1 MTRIGLAQILS
12 RPAAA
17 EANRKASVDATASL
31 FEQGADIVVVPEMA
45 VPWYTTDR
53 EALEPLA
60 ETLDGPT
67 VTAWQEQADRHGG
80 LVVGGLCER
89 SGDAIYNTAVAVD
102 SGGVVAHYRK
112 LHLFD
117 IEKNCFTP
125 GDAGLSVV
133 DTAYGTIGLCI
144 CYDLRFVEVV
154 RVLALRGADLICVP
168 TAWVR
173 GFDRRQYREGEL
185 IAHAEG
191 ALVQANLSQVF
202 IACTSQVGAGD
213 GVELLGVVG
222 CGRPVRPHCRRTAL
236 DGTRATRGRRHRPD
250 RSPQSPGPQRTH
262 PASCRSPHRRVRRP
276 PRGRFAVR
284 GRADRERTRFIRAR
298 PWPERPLSAANK
310 SGSDTA
316 ATRRAV
322 AYPRSPL

>member
-12 RPAAA
+12 RPDAA
-17 EANRKASVDATASL
+17 EANRKASADAAASL

-45 VPWYTTDR
+45 VPWYTTSR
-53 EALEPLA
+53 GALEPLA

-67 VTAWQEQADRHGG
+67 VVAWQEQAAHHGG

-89 SGDAIYNTAVAVD
+89 NGDSIYNSAVAVD
-102 SGGVVAHYRK
+102 SSGVIAHYRK

-117 IEKNCFTP
+117 VEKHCFTP
-125 GDAGLSVV
+125 GDAGLTVV
-133 DTAYGTIGLCI
+133 ETSYGTIGLCI

-213 GVELLGVVG
+213 GVELLGSSVVADPY
-222 CGRPVRPHCRRTAL
+222 GRMAGGPLSTVREQLEVVDVDLSEARRAQARSEL
-236 DGTRATRGRRHRPD
+236 IRP
-250 RSPQSPGPQRTH
+250 
-262 PASCRSPHRRVRRP
+262 
-276 PRGRFAVR
+276 
-284 GRADRERTRFIRAR
+284 RADRRTDVYGILH
-298 PWPERPLSAANK
+298 EGEPL
-310 SGSDTA
+310 
-316 ATRRAV
+316 
-322 AYPRSPL
+322 

>member
-12 RPAAA
+12 RPEAA
-17 EANRKASVDATASL
+17 EANRKAGADAAASL

-60 ETLDGPT
+60 EPLDGPT
-67 VTAWQEQADRHGG
+67 VSAWQEQAARHQG

-89 SGDAIYNTAVAVD
+89 GGDSIYNSAVAVD
-102 SGGVVAHYRK
+102 ASGVIAHYRK

-117 IEKNCFTP
+117 VEKHCFAP
-125 GDAGLSVV
+125 GDVGLSVTE
-133 DTAYGTIGLCI
+133 TAWGTIGLCI

-154 RVLALRGADLICVP
+154 RVLALRGAELICVP

-173 GFDRRQYREGEL
+173 GFDRRQYAEGEL

-213 GVELLGVVG
+213 GVELLGSSVVADPY
-222 CGRPVRPHCRRTAL
+222 GRIAGGPLSTAREQLEVVDVDLSEARRAQ
-236 DGTRATRGRRHRPD
+236 D
-250 RSPQSPGPQRTH
+250 RSELI
-262 PASCRSPHRRVRRP
+262 RP
-276 PRGRFAVR
+276 
-284 GRADRERTRFIRAR
+284 RADRRTDVYGILH
-298 PWPERPLSAANK
+298 EGEPL
-310 SGSDTA
+310 
-316 ATRRAV
+316 
-322 AYPRSPL
+322 